1 MPWEPLAGW
10 GPLDSDFDELSP
22 PPSTFVPFYSPWAT
36 PSDSKL
42 VVWLAL
48 VNQDF
53 WDPPGTKA

>member
-1 MPWEPLAGW
+1 MWWRNAPIHIDGGQSGYVKHVLTWKQG
-10 GPLDSDFDELSP
+10 
-22 PPSTFVPFYSPWAT
+22 PPSAS

-53 WDPPGTKA
+53 WDPPGT

>member
-1 MPWEPLAGW
+1 MLTSKHVFGTFPKVNFMIQIRFGKPEI
-10 GPLDSDFDELSP
+10 SP
-22 PPSTFVPFYSPWAT
+22 FTA